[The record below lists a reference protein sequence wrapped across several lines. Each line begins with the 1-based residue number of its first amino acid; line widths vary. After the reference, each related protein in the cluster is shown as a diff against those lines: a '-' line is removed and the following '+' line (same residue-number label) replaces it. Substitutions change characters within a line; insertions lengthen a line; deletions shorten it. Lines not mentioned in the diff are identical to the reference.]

1 LSIYG
6 LFDIFFY
13 IICIQKKGYMTEG
26 FYIFLISSSFA
37 FLTFIGR
44 MCYKS
49 KCSEIKCFGIRV
61 IRDVEQET
69 TDRSSSLQEERE
81 ERYV

>member
-1 LSIYG
+1 MG
-6 LFDIFFY
+6 
-13 IICIQKKGYMTEG
+13 MTEG

-49 KCSEIKCFGIRV
+49 KCSEIKCFGVRI

-69 TDRSSSLQEERE
+69 EDLKTATRLPSQESQENML
-81 ERYV
+81 

>member
-1 LSIYG
+1 MA
-6 LFDIFFY
+6 
-13 IICIQKKGYMTEG
+13 MTEG

-49 KCSEIKCFGIRV
+49 KCSEIKCFGVKI

-69 TDRSSSLQEERE
+69 EDLRSNGNQLTPNQSQNHML
-81 ERYV
+81 

>member
-1 LSIYG
+1 
-6 LFDIFFY
+6 
-13 IICIQKKGYMTEG
+13 MTEG

-49 KCSEIKCFGIRV
+49 KCSEIKCFGVKI

-69 TDRSSSLQEERE
+69 ADLQTNGNRLNSTQSQDNML
-81 ERYV
+81 

>member
-1 LSIYG
+1 MA
-6 LFDIFFY
+6 
-13 IICIQKKGYMTEG
+13 MTEG

-49 KCSEIKCFGIRV
+49 KCSEIKCFGVKIC
-61 IRDVEQET
+61 T
-69 TDRSSSLQEERE
+69 FLGNKSLISFILP
-81 ERYV
+81 

>member
-1 LSIYG
+1 MG
-6 LFDIFFY
+6 
-13 IICIQKKGYMTEG
+13 MTEG

-49 KCSEIKCFGIRV
+49 KCSEIKCFGVRI

-69 TDRSSSLQEERE
+69 EDLKTVTRLTSQESQENM
-81 ERYV
+81 V

>member
-1 LSIYG
+1 MA
-6 LFDIFFY
+6 
-13 IICIQKKGYMTEG
+13 MTEG

-49 KCSEIKCFGIRV
+49 KCSEIKCFGVKI
-61 IRDVEQET
+61 IRDVDQET
-69 TDRSSSLQEERE
+69 EDLITGFLALARDSYAMGLGVSAKTSPS
-81 ERYV
+81 

>member
-1 LSIYG
+1 MDYSTS
-6 LFDIFFY
+6 FFY
-13 IICIQKKGYMTEG
+13 IVCIEKKGYMTEG

-61 IRDVEQET
+61 TRDVEQET
-69 TDRSSSLQEERE
+69 EDSSSSLQQEERE
-81 ERYV
+81 DRYV